1 MLRAEEELSPL
12 AEIIAD
18 HYDSKEWQPLA
29 TDYES
34 WVEVKASGEDAT
46 TTLVGLFGGDL
57 TAFLEDCAAAGDD
70 CDVADYAGLSGWA
83 IGIEMTPDQ
92 ARLRQATEGDTNI
105 VIFADQFIGLK
116 VYWYSDTNA
125 NA

>member
-1 MLRAEEELSPL
+1 M
-12 AEIIAD
+12 
-18 HYDSKEWQPLA
+18 
-29 TDYES
+29 
-34 WVEVKASGEDAT
+34 
-46 TTLVGLFGGDL
+46 VGLFGGDL